1 MQSFHI
7 VRDALLAS
15 AAVVALS
22 ASAAVAENA
31 KLVQTEDSYFKQ
43 GQDTL
48 QKNLALQPNTNQA
61 KNVIL
66 FIADGMGVSTITAT
80 RIFEGQQQGKDGES
94 NVLAFEAFP
103 HAALV
108 KTYAHDAQV
117 PDSAPTATSM
127 VTGVKTKNDVI
138 GLNKDAVLGDCEASK
153 GKEVTTLFE
162 LAETTGKSTGVIST
176 ARITHATP
184 AAMYAHTPNR
194 DWEADSDM
202 PEEAMTAGCADI
214 ASQLVDFPYGDG
226 LEVALGGGRSMFIP
240 ETAEDPEDAPK
251 PGDRADGEDLT
262 QAWLDRYGNSGAY
275 VWNQE
280 QFEALDPAN
289 VDHVLGLFNMSHM
302 QYEADREQD
311 RGGEP
316 SIAEMTGFAID
327 VLSKNPK
334 GYALMVESGRVDHAH
349 HATNAYRAL
358 TDAVAFDEAVQTALD
373 KVNLEETLIVVTAD
387 HSHAFTISGY
397 PKRGNPMLGLVRDV
411 DGELILGMDGKP
423 YTTLSYA
430 NGPGGFTAQPEQ
442 PAGSVPAAT
451 ASNTES
457 SAASGEQEVQ
467 KIGVR
472 PDPSE
477 VDTEDMDYI
486 QQATV
491 PLASETHS
499 GEDITVHAIGPWS
512 HLFQGVVEQ
521 QYLFHVMDHATK
533 ISEQADETQR
543 ASAQ

>member
-1 MQSFHI
+1 
-7 VRDALLAS
+7 
-15 AAVVALS
+15 VALS
-22 ASAAVAENA
+22 ASVAAAENA

-43 GQDTL
+43 GQEIL

-66 FIADGMGVSTITAT
+66 FIADGMGVSTITAA
-80 RIFEGQQQGKDGES
+80 RIFEGQQRGVDGES
-94 NVLAFEAFP
+94 NVLSFEAFP

-117 PDSAPTATSM
+117 ADSAPTAVAM
-127 VTGVKTKNDVI
+127 VTGVKTKNDII
-138 GLNKDAVLGDCEASK
+138 GLNQEAMVSDCEASK
-153 GKEVTTLFE
+153 GKDVTTLFE
-162 LAETTGKSTGVIST
+162 LAETAGKSTGVIST

-184 AAMYAHTPNR
+184 AATYAHTPDR

-202 PEEAMTAGCADI
+202 PEEALAAGCEDI
-214 ASQLVDFPYGDG
+214 ATQLVNFPYGDG
-226 LEVALGGGRSMFIP
+226 FEVALGGGRSMFLP
-240 ETAEDPEDAPK
+240 ESAEDPEDAPK
-251 PGDRADGEDLT
+251 TGDRADGKDLT
-262 QAWLDRYGNSGAY
+262 QAWLERYGNSGEY
-275 VWNQE
+275 VWNAE
-280 QFEALDPAN
+280 QFNALDPQNA
-289 VDHVLGLFNMSHM
+289 DHVLGLFNMSHM

-311 RGGEP
+311 AGGEP
-316 SIAEMTGFAID
+316 SLSEMTAFAID
-327 VLSKNPK
+327 ALAQNPE
-334 GYALMVESGRVDHAH
+334 GYVLMVEAGRVDHAH

-358 TDAVAFDEAVQTALD
+358 GDAVAFNEAIKTALD
-373 KVNLEETLIVVTAD
+373 KVDLDDTLVVVTAD
-387 HSHAFTISGY
+387 HSHTLTISGY
-397 PKRGNPMLGLVRDV
+397 PKRGNPILDVVRDV
-411 DGELILGMDGKP
+411 DGELILGTDGKP

-430 NGPGGFTAQPEQ
+430 NGPGGFTAVPEE

-451 ASNTES
+451 AENVETDAE
-457 SAASGEQEVQ
+457 SGEQAVE

-477 VDTEDMDYI
+477 ADPLDMDYL

-491 PLASETHS
+491 PLESETHG
-499 GEDITVHAIGPWS
+499 GEDISVHATGPWA

-533 ISEQADETQR
+533 ISEQASQPQR